1 VFLVWITKHNS
12 CSIWIQLF
20 LHGDRKKKVPSL
32 LRDLLASP
40 ELLLLLGTS
49 QVSNA
54 IKNK

>member
-1 VFLVWITKHNS
+1 VFLAWISKL
-12 CSIWIQLF
+12 ILVLWIQLF